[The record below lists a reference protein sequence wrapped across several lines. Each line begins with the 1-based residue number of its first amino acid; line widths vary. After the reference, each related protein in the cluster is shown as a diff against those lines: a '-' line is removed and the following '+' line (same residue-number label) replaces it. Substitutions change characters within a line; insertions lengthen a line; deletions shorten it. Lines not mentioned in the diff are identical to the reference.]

1 MYPGESRGQENVAS
15 PKWPS
20 LVGAFLKYRLFFI
33 FSKLNDFYVSSHNNF
48 YSVAHSGGHDDDDAY
63 SSTGG

>member
-33 FSKLNDFYVSSHNNF
+33 FSKLNDFYVSSHNF
-48 YSVAHSGGHDDDDAY
+48 HIVAHSGGHDDDDAY